1 MYMLL
6 IIIDHN
12 SSSCQFNYKNS
23 CTKLGPKEWL
33 REVSEEWSYR
43 STMLFANKED
53 IKYQEK

>member
-33 REVSEEWSYR
+33 REVSEE
-43 STMLFANKED
+43 
-53 IKYQEK
+53 